1 MHIEPGLVNGVK
13 IALSYATAAGAAT
26 YGIKLTLEA
35 LRQSGAFNL
44 AARALLAT
52 IATFVFF
59 EILPHFP
66 VGVSEV
72 HFILG
77 STLFLI
83 LGVAPAAFGLA
94 AGLLIQGLFFASI
107 DLPQYFM
114 NLTSLLV
121 PLFALSLIAKAVI
134 APKTAYVDLSY
145 RQALMLSTSYQ
156 AGVVGWVAFWV
167 FYGQGF
173 GAETFAS
180 VGLFGMAYMSV
191 IILETLVD
199 LAVLALAKMMR
210 DTPASG
216 LIQQRVYSA

>member
-1 MHIEPGLVNGVK
+1 MHIAPGLVNGVK
-13 IALSYATAAGAAT
+13 IAPSYATAAGPAT
-26 YGIKLTLEA
+26 YGIKLKLEA
-35 LRQSGAFNL
+35 LRQSGALNL

-59 EILPHFP
+59 EILPYFL

-83 LGVAPAAFGLA
+83 FGVAPAAFDLA
-94 AGLLIQGLFFASI
+94 AGLLIQGLFFAPI

-114 NLTSLLV
+114 NLTALLV

-134 APKTAYVDLSY
+134 APKTAYVRLRY
-145 RQALMLSTSYQ
+145 GQALMLSTSYQ
-156 AGVVGWVAFWV
+156 AGVVGCVAFWV

-173 GAETFAS
+173 DFEIFAS
-180 VGLFGMAYMSV
+180 VRLFGVAYMSV
-191 IILETLVD
+191 IVLEALVD
-199 LAVLALAKMMR
+199 LAVLALAKIMC

-216 LIQQRVYSA
+216 MMQQRVYYA

>member
-35 LRQSGAFNL
+35 LRQSGALNL

-83 LGVAPAAFGLA
+83 FGVAPAAFGLA
-94 AGLLIQGLFFASI
+94 AGLLIQGLFFAPI
-107 DLPQYFM
+107 DLPHIFYEPHIAFG
-114 NLTSLLV
+114 SFILLIV
-121 PLFALSLIAKAVI
+121 DCKSGDCAKNGLCRLELPPSTYAL
-134 APKTAYVDLSY
+134 DQLSS
-145 RQALMLSTSYQ
+145 RSCGLGCFL
-156 AGVVGWVAFWV
+156 GV
-167 FYGQGF
+167 
-173 GAETFAS
+173 
-180 VGLFGMAYMSV
+180 L
-191 IILETLVD
+191 
-199 LAVLALAKMMR
+199 R
-210 DTPASG
+210 SG
-216 LIQQRVYSA
+216 VWR